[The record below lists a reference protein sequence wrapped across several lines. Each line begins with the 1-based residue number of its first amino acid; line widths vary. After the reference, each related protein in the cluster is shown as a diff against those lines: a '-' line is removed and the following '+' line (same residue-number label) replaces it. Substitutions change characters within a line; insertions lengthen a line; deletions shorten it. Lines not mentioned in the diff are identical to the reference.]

1 MRKFQNCGCVPKSRT
16 QNHPK
21 IESNQ
26 KPRATKSRERKCGN
40 FRERKIPQNL
50 VKIPLFVYP
59 TVLTVLVPLTEKKLK
74 MEFEVSLNDPNPLH
88 EIRNSPGG

>member
-1 MRKFQNCGCVPKSRT
+1 MRKFQNCGCVPKCRT

-74 MEFEVSLNDPNPLH
+74 MEFEVSLNDPNAP
-88 EIRNSPGG
+88 P